1 MSAAVFP
8 EPPREA
14 PEDSGLPLLVAEDHE
29 EHRETRQDRGELPA
43 RLVDAVREIA
53 ENAVDSTVSLR
64 YLPEVRER
72 ELPEALYELRGVIDG
87 VLVLRDLVVKRG
99 HEAEAVRDPE
109 VKLLDRVPDSVVDG
123 AGGVLEGLNR
133 KVRVSRAPIPP
144 EPRGAGGVLLRVPEA
159 LVKIS
164 VAVISPKAGV
174 FSHSACTPQK
184 RMRRFI

>member
-1 MSAAVFP
+1 M
-8 EPPREA
+8 
-14 PEDSGLPLLVAEDHE
+14 AEDHE

-53 ENAVDSTVSLR
+53 ENAVDSAVSLR

-133 KVRVSRAPIPP
+133 KVRVSRAPLPP

-174 FSHSACTPQK
+174 FSHSAYTPQK